1 MSLYSQRV
9 AQDNPV
15 LYFEN
20 NSSGVNNTGS
30 RTPTISTGTSNVF
43 YSTGGVANSP
53 YIYVGDYNDSNYGFE
68 YSDSTT
74 TFNDKAFS
82 ITGWFKVSASDN
94 QQAFNWIFHTGTSGN
109 GINIDVN
116 QSLAYLSATPNGFT
130 NQVSSPGVSLNAWHH
145 FAWTVDSTNMK
156 LYIDG
161 SLVSTASTPST
172 ISMDSQV
179 KYWMRWTSSGTT
191 RYGATGNYDELA
203 VFDSTL
209 SATTIAEHYAAGF
222 AIGYSAT
229 PATASAL
236 AVQPTTIIDSGY
248 VAQAATAS
256 ATFAEASWNFVNL
269 PQMLDTY
276 MQTLSFEQWYRFDQP
291 KKIRNYGTGGN
302 AETAWAFNGSATT
315 DILGGRQGSGA
326 LVIYGQQGNTV
337 PLAFGVNQPYST
349 EITDNEFA
357 IGFWFKA
364 ESGFGDK
371 LADIIKYYNP
381 FGSDYYNLRIR
392 NTGYVEWTMQG
403 NQQNQVVHL
412 TNVADGNWHFI
423 HARASTSGN
432 TISINVDN
440 GTAVSTTTNGTW
452 PSVSALTFGNVLNS
466 GTNNKKGYISHY
478 WVNGYS
484 TITSTQIGNMITYA
498 GTPIQA
504 ATILPEPTVKFTNA
518 YNDYIQA
525 NGSTIE
531 FRMDE
536 ATGTPVNFGT
546 IDSLSIGLNG
556 SNVSYLQP
564 TVNRYAYK
572 FTNANTYLQG
582 DWTAASGTFS
592 TNAQQTMVVR
602 FKSNGYKS
610 FEQILGSTGMFGFLG
625 TGITIALGANNGH
638 ISARLNKGFGP
649 TDTETITWSTNVAD
663 NEWHLAV
670 ACKSGSNFTL
680 YVDGKQR
687 AQITNSAITP
697 ANSGTWGVAAEG
709 KYNGT
714 GSNTKELY
722 IDEFAVLATEIT
734 AAEAFEMYQAISLDT
749 DNEISALMV
758 NPTYSAGYGPTIAA
772 APMIATAAEGAV
784 FPFVVPLTG
793 QALFQQPNFEATKN
807 TSNAVTAWTASA
819 LMEDITFS
827 IGEFNGAQHMEATAT
842 FPQPQLFIPGFWF
855 DNPKIATA
863 EMVQPTVV
871 TTLGA
876 LIKPQSLNAKAI
888 FQLPPAYYLITDDK
902 WYNRLL
908 DVDYQSSDYTG
919 KITFFNTS
927 DSIYVGG
934 SYDGWQAKQPSDNYN
949 IISSPLPVASAGI
962 LDPAE
967 RKSLKL
973 RNIELAY
980 RNNESY
986 FKGWTMETMIRTT
999 KANQYLAAGYLLGDV
1014 TSSVS
1019 RDKRSGIRLKD
1030 GKIAFTNIKDRSL
1043 GRLTSLDSIAFTG
1056 FKNIADGEWHHL
1068 IIQYRDDDD
1077 RIQVWI
1083 DGKLD
1088 IQRYGETSY
1097 APIQIG
1103 YNSNDIDAYSDFEVS
1118 AIAINKESFVLE
1130 REIKLN
1136 YFAAIGHTPFEA
1148 TPATAEVGIG
1158 QESRARGN
1166 RGRALMLYFWP
1177 TFNAKSG
1184 YYASGFDNP
1193 LGTTGWNT
1201 TDKDQGREPFDYDTF
1216 YGLTTY
1222 LTDEVQKFYDWD
1234 VFPLPVK
1241 RFYSGDTY
1249 RGDKHPLLN
1258 ESVMIS
1264 QGTQGRTY
1272 VDPVTENYRYVN
1284 LMEDV
1289 YDLDQ
1294 YDAIFFR
1301 NYPDQSREQDE
1312 AGLNSKT
1319 EVDEYFNLQDKTL
1332 FKEFLTN
1339 LRQAVDTYNISLF
1352 VTNPQL
1358 AVDLGIIRAATPVPL
1373 MRNEGTFID
1382 GEWSDNRAPVVTGRV
1397 KNDGTPLDLVN
1408 EYGAGWY
1415 DTFFNDKHRVIN
1427 TLEYLTD
1434 DNTFIWTDYAYYQN
1448 ADQNE
1453 YGGPNRLYKR
1463 YENRPYGLQVGD
1475 EFVFADSGNPKFRLP
1490 YQAIK
1495 PEDLL
1500 AGIPITALSNTIWNQ
1515 SRDSYVQAENPYK
1528 DYITTVA
1535 LPVGTELQGK
1545 LTGGKIFVSFS
1556 ENLATS
1562 VTSGSTQWD
1571 TNNTEYH
1578 LFDMAT
1584 EYWVNI
1590 AYNANIIT
1598 NEERLSYLA
1607 GTSTTQPP
1615 LKLIGDTIS
1624 QYWSLNGNYL
1634 VSQLTARTDNLK
1646 GFVGAD
1652 LFGLTIDPLSYKR
1665 TRGGLAQLPTSNSVR
1680 LRDALGRFASGGGSG
1695 SLQGGNL
1702 KTFAVS
1708 IGRTYNTGTLF
1719 IPSIN
1724 TRGLWWLSDKVR
1736 LKATGAVALKA
1747 TAQMPNPA
1755 VTADHPGGALASPML
1770 ATAMILE
1777 TNFKPSNVSYPVL
1790 PMTATATINNFGGR
1804 ANYTSP
1810 MTATVLMKQPSIS
1823 FVDAEEV
1830 VVYLG
1835 HVDPILYLRR
1845 EIIT

>member
-876 LIKPQSLNAKAI
+876 LIKPQSLNAKAM
-888 FQLPPAYYLITDDK
+888 FALPPAYYLASDDK
-902 WYNRLL
+902 WYQALL
-908 DVDYQSSDYTG
+908 NVDYQTPSVAG
-919 KITFFNTS
+919 KITFFNTN
-927 DSIYVGG
+927 DTIYVGG
-934 SYDGWQAKQPSDNYN
+934 AYDGWQARQPSAGYN
-949 IISSPLPVASAGI
+949 LVNSPLPAAYAGVV
-962 LDPAE
+962 DNQG
-967 RKSLKL
+967 RKALNI
-973 RNIELAY
+973 RNIELTY
-980 RNNESY
+980 TPNESY
-986 FKGWTMETMIRTT
+986 SGGWTLETMFRTT
-999 KANQYLAAGYLLGDV
+999 KKNQYIATGYLLGDT

-1019 RDKRSGIRLKD
+1019 RNKRSGIRLKD
-1030 GKIAFTNIKDRSL
+1030 GKIAFINEKDTSL
-1043 GRLTSLDSIAFTG
+1043 GYLKSSDSIAFTG
-1056 FKNIADGEWHHL
+1056 YKDIADGEWHHL
-1068 IIQYRDDDD
+1068 IIQLRNDGVDANNA
-1077 RIQVWI
+1077 RLQVWI
-1083 DGKLD
+1083 DGQLD
-1088 IQRYGETSY
+1088 IQRFGLRSY
-1097 APIQIG
+1097 SPNQIG
-1103 YNSNDIDAYSDFEVS
+1103 FNSSDVDAYSDFDMS
-1118 AIAINKESFVLE
+1118 AISINKRSYVLE
-1130 REIKLN
+1130 KEILIN
-1136 YFAAIGHTPFEA
+1136 YLAAIDVTPI
-1148 TPATAEVGIG
+1148 EVPVAKASADFGK
-1158 QESRARGN
+1158 ETKASGN

-1177 TFNAKSG
+1177 T
-1184 YYASGFDNP
+1184 ASEQLKGVYTYTNFTSDEAA
-1193 LGTTGWNT
+1193 NT
-1201 TDKDQGREPFDYDTF
+1201 
-1216 YGLTTY
+1216 LTTMDY
-1222 LTDEVQKFYDWD
+1222 YTSPPQEYEGWD
-1234 VFPLPVK
+1234 VFPVDVTGRFVSELVK
-1241 RFYSGDTY
+1241 PEAYGVENIKLTTFSSYVGPWDGPNTKTY
-1249 RGDKHPLLN
+1249 LVNSRGTFVN
-1258 ESVMIS
+1258 
-1264 QGTQGRTY
+1264 
-1272 VDPVTENYRYVN
+1272 PVTDAARYI
-1284 LMEDV
+1284 
-1289 YDLDQ
+1289 DLINDIDLSQ
-1294 YDAIFFR
+1294 FDMIFFK
-1301 NYPDQSREQDE
+1301 NYPNDPKEKDAFTGSEI
-1312 AGLNSKT
+1312 
-1319 EVDEYFNLQDKTL
+1319 VDAYFNLRESKL
-1332 FKEFLTN
+1332 FEDFLKS
-1339 LRQAVDTYNISLF
+1339 LRAAVDTGVSLMVSSAQLALDLKIVDRVEVVPAMDDNIGQGNYSDPYAPTQMF
-1352 VTNPQL
+1352 GIEG
-1358 AVDLGIIRAATPVPL
+1358 AVDLPVPPEYDEPL
-1373 MRNEGTFID
+1373 GWEDTWKN
-1382 GEWSDNRAPVVTGRV
+1382 NRTRI
-1397 KNDGTPLDLVN
+1397 VN
-1408 EYGAGWY
+1408 THPG
-1415 DTFFNDKHRVIN
+1415 I
-1427 TLEYLTD
+1427 
-1434 DNTFIWTDYAYYQN
+1434 TDYPALVKTQF
-1448 ADQNE
+1448 AFWRATDE
-1453 YGGPNRLYKR
+1453 FRWGAPDRPFAR
-1463 YENRPYGLQVGD
+1463 YEHKNALAVGD
-1475 EFVFADSGNPKFRLP
+1475 EFVISTTGGDGNKSTT
-1490 YQAIK
+1490 Y
-1495 PEDLL
+1495 L
-1500 AGIPITALSNTIWNQ
+1500 ATPFENVKAGKIITAFANTVRRGLDLI
-1515 SRDSYVQAENPYK
+1515 DNPYK
-1528 DYITTVA
+1528 NYAQSIILEPGDV
-1535 LPVGTELQGK
+1535 LDGRQV
-1545 LTGGKIFVSFS
+1545 GGKIYVNFTEEINKVTETGSI
-1556 ENLATS
+1556 ELTS
-1562 VTSGSTQWD
+1562 D
-1571 TNNTEYH
+1571 
-1578 LFDMAT
+1578 
-1584 EYWVNI
+1584 YWVNYAYENGAIDI
-1590 AYNANIIT
+1590 AARNDLLQQDFVQT
-1598 NEERLSYLA
+1598 E
-1607 GTSTTQPP
+1607 TP
-1615 LKLIGDTIS
+1615 
-1624 QYWSLNGNYL
+1624 YWSLNGMHILQQAGAQYEL
-1634 VSQLTARTDNLK
+1634 DTDFEKPGVQKKAVKTRKINK
-1646 GFVGAD
+1646 AG
-1652 LFGLTIDPLSYKR
+1652 GLSFTSVPTGGVFFSSTYAWQYPMINFEVPSMP
-1665 TRGGLAQLPTSNSVR
+1665 TRGFR
-1680 LRDALGRFASGGGSG
+1680 
-1695 SLQGGNL
+1695 
-1702 KTFAVS
+1702 
-1708 IGRTYNTGTLF
+1708 
-1719 IPSIN
+1719 
-1724 TRGLWWLSDKVR
+1724 WLSNREVLEGTVIRPVSMD
-1736 LKATGAVALKA
+1736 A
-1747 TAQMPNPA
+1747 TAQMPN
-1755 VTADHPGGALASPML
+1755 ALAVPDKGASFRTQSMVAAGYLP
-1770 ATAMILE
+1770 E
-1777 TNFKPSNVSYPVL
+1777 TQFSSGTRTIPVL
-1790 PMTATATINNFGGR
+1790 PMTANATIVKPGSTIGV
-1804 ANYTSP
+1804 TP
-1810 MTATVLMKQPSIS
+1810 MTATTGMFINNRAIVAAEDQVILYLM
-1823 FVDAEEV
+1823 
-1830 VVYLG
+1830 
-1835 HVDPILYLRR
+1835 HVDPILYIR
-1845 EIIT
+1845 EDVIK